1 MFSES
6 SFRIMES
13 MDEREAAVNGETA
26 GGVQSVARAFRVL
39 EAVAEFAPEASLADV
54 ARSTGLAQS
63 TVHRLLRTM
72 MADGYVRQTEE
83 RGYALGAALISLGNR
98 ATPPLVLR
106 AHPLMVELE
115 ELAQETVNL
124 AVLDGDRIAYVGQ
137 VPSRHQM
144 RMFTEIGHRV
154 LPHSAGVGK
163 AILATLPEAR
173 VRGIVASTGLP
184 RFTST
189 TLTDVDALLA
199 DLREVRRRGFAIDDG
214 EHEVGVR
221 CIAVP
226 LPGSS
231 PPAAISI
238 SGPAARVNDDL
249 AATIAEA
256 LLDAARRLA

>member
-1 MFSES
+1 MS
-6 SFRIMES
+6 
-13 MDEREAAVNGETA
+13 EAAGTGSGEGA
-26 GGVQSVARAFRVL
+26 AGVQSVARAFGVL
-39 EAVAEFAPEASLADV
+39 EAVAELAPEASLADISR
-54 ARSTGLAQS
+54 ATGLAQS

-72 MADGYVRQTEE
+72 MNAGYVRQTEG
-83 RGYALGAALISLGNR
+83 RGYALGAALISLGTR
-98 ATPPLVLR
+98 ATPPLALR
-106 AHPLMVELE
+106 AHPVMVELE
-115 ELAQETVNL
+115 ALAQETVNL

-163 AILATLPEAR
+163 AILSTLPETR
-173 VRGIVASTGLP
+173 VREIVAVTGLP
-184 RFTST
+184 RFTAT
-189 TLTDVDALLA
+189 TLTDVEALLA
-199 DLREVRRRGFAIDDG
+199 DLRAVRRRGFAIDDG

-226 LPGSS
+226 LPGTS

-238 SGPAARVNDDL
+238 SGPAARVNDEL

-256 LLDAARRLA
+256 LVDAARSLA